1 MDPMI
6 LSFLVIG
13 IVTALNLIFVKV
25 KFEKGRWEDGIFDLV
40 TLVLLTFVFS
50 GSYAGLVVATITSLI
65 ISIYLLFSPP
75 KFARKIRAF
84 FGSF

>member
-25 KFEKGRWEDGIFDLV
+25 KFEKGRWEDGIFDLI

-65 ISIYLLFSPP
+65 ISIYLFFSPP